1 MPESPSKKRKS
12 QNGVRTSTGGRKK
25 KRKRKSRKSTGK
37 GQTTAASD
45 GQTKGK

>member
-1 MPESPSKKRKS
+1 MVFVPPPAAA
-12 QNGVRTSTGGRKK
+12 KK

>member
-1 MPESPSKKRKS
+1 MPNSTNRKRKGKNGARTSTSGKRKKRKIK
-12 QNGVRTSTGGRKK
+12 ST
-25 KRKRKSRKSTGK
+25 KSTGK